1 MKIARAL
8 VKGDRMKNLRILLA
22 DHPGSLAA
30 MAETLGSAG
39 ISIEG
44 GGMFVADGKGIAN
57 FLVEN
62 GPAARR
68 ALEAAGIEVIRQDDV
83 VIQRLNQD
91 EPGQLGKL
99 LRRMAQANVNVVT
112 QYSDHN
118 HQLVLVVDDAQAAQ
132 AVSDAWMQE
141 RSVRGKAGTAA
152 LPAKTR
158 SHHYE
163 VNVLWTGNKGA
174 GTSGYTGYERSHDIS
189 SAQKAV
195 IGGSVIGGSSDPA
208 FRGDRTRYNPEELLV
223 ASASACHMLSYLHL
237 CALNGVVVVSYEDQA
252 TGEMEEV
259 IGGPGAF
266 VQVDLHP
273 MVTIS
278 AASDAQRAEALH
290 EEAHKNCFIA
300 NSLKVP
306 VITHPMIVTHHGD
319 Q

>member
-1 MKIARAL
+1 MKIAIAL
-8 VKGDRMKNLRILLA
+8 VEGDRMKNLRILLA

-68 ALEAAGIEVIRQDDV
+68 ALEAAGIEVIGQDDV

-132 AVSDAWMQE
+132 AVSDAWMKE
-141 RSVRGKAGTAA
+141 RSARGKARTTA

-174 GTSGYTGYERSHDIS
+174 GTSGYMAYERSHDIS
-189 SAQKAV
+189 SAQKV
-195 IGGSVIGGSSDPA
+195 VIGGSSDPA
-208 FRGDRTRYNPEELLV
+208 FRGDGTRYNPEELLV

-237 CALNGVVVVSYEDQA
+237 CAVNGVVVVSYEDQA

-278 AASDAQRAEALH
+278 AASDALRAEALH
-290 EEAHKNCFIA
+290 KEAHKNCFIA

-306 VITHPMIVTHHGD
+306 VITHPMVVRHSED